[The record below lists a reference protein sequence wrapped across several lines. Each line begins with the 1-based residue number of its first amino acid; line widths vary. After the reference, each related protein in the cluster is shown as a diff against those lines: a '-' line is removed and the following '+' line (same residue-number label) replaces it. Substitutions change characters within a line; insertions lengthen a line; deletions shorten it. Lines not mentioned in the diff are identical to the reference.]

1 MTGSEAL
8 LHPPTTPL
16 GRFGI
21 ATLVD
26 GPDPFVGSMPMA
38 SLVNPI
44 TGTPTLGPLAV
55 LVDFV
60 AGLSTIIAGHQTN
73 DRAVPGAQPGRFVD
87 HCARPRGSGGGHRSA
102 LRGERRDVAGAV

>member
-1 MTGSEAL
+1 MSSVTVNTRQTSEAL
-8 LHPPTTPL
+8 CHPPNTPL

-26 GPDPFVGSMPMA
+26 SPDPFVGSMPMA
-38 SLVNPI
+38 GLVNPI

-60 AGLSTIIAGHQTN
+60 AGLVNHYRRAPDEWTVSTELSLELSPDALSIIAK
-73 DRAVPGAQPGRFVD
+73 DP
-87 HCARPRGSGGGHRSA
+87 
-102 LRGERRDVAGAV
+102 